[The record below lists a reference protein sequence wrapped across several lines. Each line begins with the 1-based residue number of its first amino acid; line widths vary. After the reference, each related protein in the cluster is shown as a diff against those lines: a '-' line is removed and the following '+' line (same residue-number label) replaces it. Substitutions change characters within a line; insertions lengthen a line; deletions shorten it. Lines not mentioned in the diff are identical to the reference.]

1 MPKKAISAIQGW
13 GTSVISRQPGPTIA
27 GLARDAV
34 VAAVAD
40 AGLGIREIDGLILC
54 QSDTLTSPELS
65 IAFRHCLDFDT
76 LGLLVID
83 EGKGTTMLQALQ
95 HASMSINAGMAQNVV
110 CVFSDTPIRHDKG
123 AGDSFARPSNIMNLP
138 GWEQIYGSY
147 GAMAAYALAASAY
160 KATYGL
166 GDDAFGP
173 YAIACRKWALLNP
186 DAFMQKE
193 LTLADYLAAKYIVE
207 PLRLLD
213 CALPVNG
220 AVAFVVAAADQ
231 TTGSPHAPAYLH
243 GFGQGHGRHSAL
255 TALVT
260 GEDTA
265 ASYATDQALAM
276 AGIGHRDVD
285 ICQLYDAFS
294 FSGLFALE
302 DFGFCAP
309 GEAPAFVADG
319 ETSPGGR
326 LPVNTGGGQ
335 LSGFYL
341 QGATPLLEGV
351 VQASGEAGARQVEK
365 HDVVFISN
373 SGGCLE
379 YHASAL
385 LSPLKVLS

>member
-1 MPKKAISAIQGW
+1 MGNKAATAIQGW
-13 GTSVISRQPGPTIA
+13 GTSTLSRQAGPTIA

-40 AGLGIREIDGLILC
+40 AGLDIKAVDGLVLC
-54 QSDTLTSPELS
+54 QSDTLTAPELN
-65 IAFRHCLDFDT
+65 IAFRHALDFDT

-83 EGKGTTMLQALQ
+83 EGKGTSMLQTLQ
-95 HASMSINAGMAQNVV
+95 HAAMAIGAGQAETVV
-110 CVFSDTPIRHDKG
+110 CVFSDTPIRNDIS
-123 AGDSFARPSNIMNLP
+123 AGESFARPSNIMNLP
-138 GWEQIYGSY
+138 GWERGYGSF

-160 KATYGL
+160 KAKYGL
-166 GDDAFGP
+166 GDDAFGG
-173 YAIACRKWALLNP
+173 YAVACRNWARLNP
-186 DAFMQKE
+186 AAFMQTE
-193 LTLADYLAAKYIVE
+193 LTIDDYLAARFIVE

-220 AVAFVVAAADQ
+220 AVAFVVTAADR
-231 TTGSPHAPAYLH
+231 TCESAHSPAYLH
-243 GFGQGHGRHSAL
+243 GFGQGHGRQSAL

-265 ASYATDQALAM
+265 AGYATGQALAM
-276 AGIGHRDVD
+276 AKLDHRDVD

-302 DFGFCAP
+302 DFGFCERGGAP
-309 GEAPAFVADG
+309 GFVAAG
-319 ETSPGGR
+319 ETALGGT

-341 QGATPLLEGV
+341 QGATPLLESV
-351 VQASGEAGARQVEK
+351 IQASGTGDARQVEK
-365 HDVVFISN
+365 HDVVFVSN

-379 YHASAL
+379 YHATAL
-385 LSPLKVLS
+385 LSPYRVLS

>member
-1 MPKKAISAIQGW
+1 MNRKAASAVQGW
-13 GTSVISRQPGPTIA
+13 GTSVLSRQAGPTIA

-40 AGLGIREIDGLILC
+40 AGLEVKDIDGLILC
-54 QSDTLTSPELS
+54 QSDTLTTPELT
-65 IAFRHCLDFDT
+65 IAFRHCLDFET

-95 HASMSINAGMAQNVV
+95 HATMSINTGMAKNVV
-110 CVFSDTPIRHDKG
+110 CVFSDTPIRHDRG
-123 AGDSFARPSNIMNLP
+123 AGESFARPSNIMNLP
-138 GWEQIYGSY
+138 GWEAGYGSF

-160 KATYGL
+160 KAKYGL
-166 GDDAFGP
+166 GDDAFGA
-173 YAIACRKWALLNP
+173 YAIACRKWAQRNP
-186 DAFMQKE
+186 AAFMQTD
-193 LTLADYLAAKYIVE
+193 LTMDDYIAAKFIVE

-220 AVAFVVAAADQ
+220 AVAFVLSAADQ
-231 TTGSPHAPAYLH
+231 ATKSDHAPAYLH

-255 TALVT
+255 TALVMDD
-260 GEDTA
+260 DTA
-265 ASYATDQALAM
+265 AGYATQQALSM
-276 AGIGHRDVD
+276 AGLDYRDVD

-302 DFGFCAP
+302 DFGFCER
-309 GEAPAFVADG
+309 GNAPAFVAAG
-319 ETSPGGR
+319 ETSPGGA

-341 QGATPLLEGV
+341 QGATPLLEAAI
-351 VQASGEAGARQVEK
+351 QASGTGGERQVDR
-365 HDVVFISN
+365 HDVVFVSN

-379 YHASAL
+379 YHATAL
-385 LSPLKVLS
+385 LSPHQVLA